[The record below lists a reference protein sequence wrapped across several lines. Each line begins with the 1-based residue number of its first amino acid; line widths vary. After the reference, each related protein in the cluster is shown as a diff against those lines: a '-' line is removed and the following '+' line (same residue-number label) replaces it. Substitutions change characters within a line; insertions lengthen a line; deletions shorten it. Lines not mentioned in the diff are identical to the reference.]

1 MEYQTD
7 KKTSTF
13 IFEKV
18 LIIKHKAKIKK
29 KNNCRLITIKTL
41 INQNYLSKALLK
53 YLF

>member
-18 LIIKHKAKIKK
+18 LIIKHKATIEK

-41 INQNYLSKALLK
+41 INQNHLRKALLK